1 MGIHDLGLF
10 VAAGILLNIT
20 PGPDI
25 ALIVACSTRHGTR
38 AGMAA
43 ALGVGAGAFVHIA
56 ATAVGLSALVLASA
70 TAFTALKWVGA
81 LYLVYI
87 GLRMVW
93 GARGGEVVTAAGEGE
108 PRGRTFFAQG
118 FLTNALN
125 PKVAMFFLAFLPQF
139 IDANAPSKAMAL
151 AALGLIFNVNGTI
164 INLIVAAAAGRAG
177 ASPGFART
185 RVWIERAIG
194 ALFVGFGMRLVLAE
208 RP

>member
-1 MGIHDLGLF
+1 MGIHDLWLF
-10 VAAGILLNIT
+10 VAAGILLNVT

-56 ATAVGLSALVLASA
+56 ATAVGFSALVLASA
-70 TAFTALKWVGA
+70 TAFTVLKWAGA

-93 GARGGEVVTAAGEGE
+93 GARGREAVTTSRDGE
-108 PRGRTFFAQG
+108 PRGRRFLAQG
-118 FLTNALN
+118 FLTNVLN

-139 IDANAPSKAMAL
+139 IDADAPAKAL
-151 AALGLIFNVNGTI
+151 ALATLGLIFNVNGTI

-177 ASPGFART
+177 ASPGFVRA
-185 RVWIERAIG
+185 RVWIERAVG
-194 ALFVGFGMRLVLAE
+194 ALFVGFGLRLVLAE
-208 RP
+208 QP